1 MKRDILEALLNG
13 GSAMTDDEFMSPTP
27 ISDDL
32 VPKKVT
38 PYELLMRQ
46 SRKMGKFATKS
57 FDVTKEFLKQDVST
71 LHPDR
76 LLFGINASKATLD
89 EDSSILDPKES
100 LNEIVEKSHQF
111 LAGAQTVILPMNP
124 FPDSVVVDRT
134 KITITKRS
142 FFWSANVITVRIED
156 VLNVASSV
164 GPFFG
169 SLTISSRV
177 MNSTDHYEVNYLV
190 RRDAIYL
197 KQVIQGYMIAQH
209 NKIQTSHLDKD
220 QLVSTLVELGR
231 DSQF

>member
-1 MKRDILEALLNG
+1 MN
-13 GSAMTDDEFMSPTP
+13 DEEVFTPTP

-32 VPKKVT
+32 IPRKAT

-57 FDVTKEFLKQDVST
+57 YDVTKEFLKQDVSV
-71 LHPDR
+71 LHPDK
-76 LLFGINASKATLD
+76 LLFGQSQRTTGENEGLTLD
-89 EDSSILDPKES
+89 NKES

-111 LAGAQTVILPMNP
+111 LAGAQAVILPMNP
-124 FPDSVVVDRT
+124 FPDTVVVDRT

-142 FFWSANVITVRIED
+142 FFWSADTITVRIED
-156 VLNVASSV
+156 VLNVASST

-177 MNSTDHYEVNYLV
+177 MNSTDHYEVNYLW
-190 RRDAIYL
+190 RSDAAYL

-209 NKIQTSHLDKD
+209 NKIVTSHLDKE
-220 QLVSTLVELGR
+220 QLVKTLLELGR
-231 DSQF
+231 DSQFS

>member
-1 MKRDILEALLNG
+1 MN
-13 GSAMTDDEFMSPTP
+13 DEEVFTPTP

-32 VPKKVT
+32 VPRKIS

-57 FDVTKEFLKQDVST
+57 YDVTKEFLKQDVSV
-71 LHPDR
+71 LHPDK
-76 LLFGINASKATLD
+76 LLFGQNQKQTEQNDGLTLD
-89 EDSSILDPKES
+89 NKES

-111 LAGAQTVILPMNP
+111 LAGAQSVILPMNP
-124 FPDSVVVDRT
+124 FPDTVVVDRT

-142 FFWSANVITVRIED
+142 FFWSADVITVRIED
-156 VLNVASSV
+156 VLNVASST

-177 MNSTDHYEVNYLV
+177 MNSTDHYEVNYLW
-190 RRDAIYL
+190 RSDATYL

-209 NKIQTSHLDKD
+209 NKIVTSHLDKE
-220 QLVSTLVELGR
+220 QLVKTLLELGR
-231 DSQF
+231 DSQFS